1 MFQWD
6 AVDTSPDLAGQNVP
20 KTVEMA
26 IRRDRRERESFLS
39 LNLFPL
45 TFKNIFSDPLTG
57 AAIAPS
63 PPPMDRPLMVCVVHE
78 LKS

>member
-39 LNLFPL
+39 LNLYPL
-45 TFKNIFSDPLTG
+45 TFKNIFLTLLRG
-57 AAIAPS
+57 RRS
-63 PPPMDRPLMVCVVHE
+63 PHRPPWIGH
-78 LKS
+78 